1 MKVTKFFISI
11 VLALVANSVFAQ
23 TTTINYETYVRNF
36 FSPQLKIVN
45 DNLLFTTPI
54 GVYFITLPHEYGSA
68 WFEAYPY
75 AFRGLAVNDFV
86 VNENKMLA
94 AQTNNVGH
102 ILVMTEG
109 NDARNH
115 ILFTPQEFIPTVRP
129 DDMHSMFYECFN
141 IVNCLVQNP
150 NDKNELYATIGGN
163 ILKSKDFGQ
172 TWIKIDENAEY
183 CRGDFYDIKYNPL
196 NSDVIIALGETNQED
211 IGSDFALYSID
222 GGATWNFLGGFHMPK
237 SIAFHSANADIVA
250 VAGVSVAVSKDGCKT
265 WEFTSELNQFALP
278 VPYYIAFD
286 QCGGDRLY
294 GADTQKMN
302 YSDDFG
308 ATWKEL
314 CELPFDGELTDFTQ
328 YGSKIYCISSEC
340 EICEIDLEKT
350 DVGVS
355 EVITNDAI
363 RMRFGENQISW
374 QSEKTISRVEV
385 ISADGIILAQQ
396 QTDSPQG
403 EMTFSDELTG
413 VAVVAFHT
421 ADGQRITRKI
431 NL

>member
-1 MKVTKFFISI
+1 MKRIKSTAIAIFTLIAST
-11 VLALVANSVFAQ
+11 AFAQ
-23 TTTINYETYVRNF
+23 TSTIEFHLPVRNF
-36 FSPQLKIVN
+36 LPQLSVEGQ
-45 DNLLFTTPI
+45 NLLITHPTGIYSINLEDFDKSTYYQRDLYAFGGLAINNFVMNGNEILAATNNYSLNGHVLSRANLDNTKDYALFTPKAIKIDDDTSYKYII
-54 GVYFITLPHEYGSA
+54 GPTQDQSNKNNLLILYGQDCYTSDDFGETWTHSKQINEYGSI
-68 WFEAYPY
+68 
-75 AFRGLAVNDFV
+75 
-86 VNENKMLA
+86 
-94 AQTNNVGH
+94 Q
-102 ILVMTEG
+102 
-109 NDARNH
+109 
-115 ILFTPQEFIPTVRP
+115 
-129 DDMHSMFYECFN
+129 FN
-141 IVNCLVQNP
+141 SV
-150 NDKNELYATIGGN
+150 
-163 ILKSKDFGQ
+163 
-172 TWIKIDENAEY
+172 
-183 CRGDFYDIKYNPL
+183 KYSPL
-196 NSDVIIALGETNQED
+196 NPKIIVATAETDNEDV
-211 IGSDFALYSID
+211 GSDFALYSID

-237 SIAFHSANADIVA
+237 SIAFHSTNADIVA

-403 EMTFSDELTG
+403 EMAFNDKFTG
-413 VAVVAFHT
+413 VAVIAFYT